1 MYTSSLAKTASALLS
16 SGIIPQSAPVP
27 PTSAQRCG
35 HCPAAVS
42 PFAVPELV
50 EAKERMIAHTAE
62 VAVIGRSLLLPIERA
77 LGTVHVQDDSLVQVR
92 TIAWSTHSVSR
103 CFSPFRFFSLTRTSV
118 SNRLTVL
125 VLAACFSN
133 ARHPTT
139 ACIAGSLASL
149 AASLVSSYP
158 AL

>member
-62 VAVIGRSLLLPIERA
+62 VAVMRRSLLLPIERA
-77 LGTVHVQDDSLVQVR
+77 LGTVHVQDDSLV
-92 TIAWSTHSVSR
+92 
-103 CFSPFRFFSLTRTSV
+103 P
-118 SNRLTVL
+118 
-125 VLAACFSN
+125 
-133 ARHPTT
+133 
-139 ACIAGSLASL
+139 GSHH
-149 AASLVSSYP
+149 SLVYLSGIQMPQPTQILLADKDLGLKLAHRVGAGCLLLQCP
-158 AL
+158 AVRPRLA